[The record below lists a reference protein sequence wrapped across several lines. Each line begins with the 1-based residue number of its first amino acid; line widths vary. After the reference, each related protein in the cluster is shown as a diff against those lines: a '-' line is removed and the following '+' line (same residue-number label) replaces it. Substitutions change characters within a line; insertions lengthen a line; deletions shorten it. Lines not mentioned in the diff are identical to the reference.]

1 MSKLKDRLQALAL
14 LDRALAAMTDEEL
27 SALVGELPED
37 HRKALDQLAG
47 ARNEEGF
54 EDPASRNLAL
64 RATAARGR
72 MNGGLEQITTILCDP
87 CLAQCIEALGDH
99 ADNPTEAQLKEVTP
113 ALVEQWGVATVRM
126 MIAGSVAGEAAASVM
141 LTRLLKS
148 DEELALPAEPPR
160 ETVLL
165 PAPHADEDLKA
176 KRRAAKEAKQAES
189 RARREQ
195 QARAKHRA

>member
-47 ARNEEGF
+47 ARNDEGF

-87 CLAQCIEALGDH
+87 CLAECIEALGDH

-113 ALVEQWGVATVRM
+113 ALVEQWG
-126 MIAGSVAGEAAASVM
+126 
-141 LTRLLKS
+141 
-148 DEELALPAEPPR
+148 
-160 ETVLL
+160 
-165 PAPHADEDLKA
+165 
-176 KRRAAKEAKQAES
+176 
-189 RARREQ
+189 
-195 QARAKHRA
+195 